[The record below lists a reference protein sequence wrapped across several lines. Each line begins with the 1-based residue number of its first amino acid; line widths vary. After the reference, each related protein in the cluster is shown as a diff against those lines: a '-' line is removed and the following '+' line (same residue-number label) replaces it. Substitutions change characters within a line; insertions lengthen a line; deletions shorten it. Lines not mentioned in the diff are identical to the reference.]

1 MCIGSAYNGRAL
13 EHKPCLYGLFPVQHT
28 FFTPYGGK
36 DRYHFMDQR
45 ILRQAQVLVGYCL
58 GVKPGNLVAIYHTEG
73 GIPLMRAVYGE
84 VYRAGGV
91 PTSRFLP
98 EIDDVM
104 YDLAS
109 DQALQ
114 TPSPFDLIAN
124 DTFHH
129 FVQIDAAANANA
141 NAGVDPLR
149 RQARSRA
156 YAETNKRFGERW
168 AARELTW
175 VATEHPVNSAAQA
188 AGMSLRAY
196 EDFLYGVM
204 GVDRKDPVSV
214 WRRIRR
220 QNAKLIRAMRG
231 GRQVHLVGPGTDL
244 TMVIEGRTFENDD
257 GKLNFPGGEVWTSPV
272 EDSVN
277 GMFASSPE
285 VPIDVN
291 GRPIKA
297 VVLRIENGRIVDAS
311 AQVGEELL
319 ISMLDTDEGARGIG
333 ELGIGTNMAVTRATG
348 NTMLDEKIGGT
359 VHVAFGHGFEDCG
372 GQEGS
377 SVVHQDMVCDLRNGG
392 ALTVDGKP
400 ILVNGEFVF

>member
-1 MCIGSAYNGRAL
+1 M
-13 EHKPCLYGLFPVQHT
+13 
-28 FFTPYGGK
+28 
-36 DRYHFMDQR
+36 MDPRMQK
-45 ILRQAQVLVGYCL
+45 QAEVLVGYCL
-58 GVKPGNLVAIYHTEG
+58 GVKPGNLVVIYHSEL
-73 GIPLMRAVYGE
+73 GIPLMRAVYAE

-109 DQALQ
+109 EQALM
-114 TPSPFDLIAN
+114 TPSPFDVVAN
-124 DTFHH
+124 NTFDH

-156 YAETNKRFGERW
+156 YAETNMRFGERW

-188 AGMSLRAY
+188 AGMGLRAY

-204 GVDRKDPVSV
+204 GVDRKDPVAM
-214 WRRIRR
+214 WHRIRR

-231 GRQVHLVGPGTDL
+231 GKRVRLIGPGTDVS
-244 TMVIEGRTFENDD
+244 MVIEGRTFENDA
-257 GKLNFPGGEVWTSPV
+257 GELNFPGGEVWTSPV

-277 GMFASSPE
+277 GVFASSSE

-291 GRPIKA
+291 GRPIKGI
-297 VVLRIENGRIVDAS
+297 VLRIVDGRIVDAS
-311 AQVGEELL
+311 AQVGEDLL
-319 ISMLDTDEGARGIG
+319 VSMLDTDDGARGIG

-377 SVVHQDMVCDLRNGG
+377 SVVHQDMVCDLRGG
-392 ALTVDGKP
+392 GSLVVDGKP
-400 ILVNGEFVF
+400 ILVDGTFVF